1 MVYTRTHADSTLTF
15 IVSGKLWRNSLIM
28 QDLETGS
35 LWSHVTGKA
44 LEGKLA
50 GASLDM
56 IPSVQTT
63 WSEWVAAHPRTRVLH
78 KPDEIRSSRYE
89 SYFTDEDRVGIF
101 NAGWLHERLSAKTLV
116 HGLIDGPHALAVV
129 DAALPEEDD
138 LIVTLGGS
146 DVRVRR
152 DRDGGV
158 IAIREED
165 GAELVVRTAFW
176 FAWSGFY
183 PRTQVID

>member
-1 MVYTRTHADSTLTF
+1 VVYARTHDDATLTF

-28 QDLETGS
+28 QDVETGT
-35 LWSHVTGKA
+35 LWSHITGQA
-44 LEGKLA
+44 MEGELK
-50 GASLDM
+50 GAQLDM

-63 WSEWVAAHPRTRVLH
+63 WAEWVAAHPDTRVLR
-78 KPDEIRSSRYE
+78 KSEEIRSSRYE
-89 SYFTDEDRVGIF
+89 AYFQNEERAGMF
-101 NAGWLHERLSAKTLV
+101 NTEWLRERLTAKTLV

-129 DAALPEEDD
+129 DSVLSVGED
-138 LIVTLGGS
+138 LIVTLGEH

-152 DRDGGV
+152 DRDGGI
-158 IAIREED
+158 IAISEKD
-165 GAELVVRTAFW
+165 GTELVVRTAFW